1 MRLSASIVLISLL
14 DWCCCYRIL
23 VVFPLPGGRSHS
35 ILGEGV
41 VRHLLAAGHDVT
53 YITGVPSKLSESD
66 PKLRQIDVSANM
78 RIFKPED
85 LCDIDKI
92 LSQGKEIV
100 YDQSTARQQLM
111 VTNYTATHEDVQQLM
126 LDPKEEFDLVVIEWL
141 FNEFL
146 VGLSTVF
153 NCPFIWLSSLEPHGL
168 VLSLI
173 DEWTDPSYVPD
184 VHSRAIPP
192 FTFAQRIRELWSI
205 VRHKYIRWQFIS
217 EEQVL
222 FEQAYGP
229 AVAMRGRQLP
239 LLEDV
244 KYNASLILGNSHV
257 AIGQSTKLPPSYVP
271 IAGYHIHQ
279 DKPLPENLQKVMD
292 DAKDGVIYFS
302 MGSMLQAKRMPETLK
317 QGLLA
322 MFGGLRQTV
331 IWKLEETPENVP
343 NNVHIE
349 SFAPQQSILAHP
361 NCILFITHGGLLS
374 TTEAIHFGVPILGVP
389 AFADQFQNVNRA
401 VQKGFASQ
409 VPLSYDLPR
418 VLKVAI
424 EEMIGN
430 PKYRQKV
437 KELSF
442 IYHDRRAPGSELV
455 HWVEHVVRTRGAPHL
470 RSPALLVPL
479 YQKMYLDL
487 LALVF
492 VLVLL
497 SIFVI
502 RRLMSKKIDV
512 NKKNI

>member
-1 MRLSASIVLISLL
+1 MRLTAILILL
-14 DWCCCYRIL
+14 MAWCCAGYRIL
-23 VVFPLPGGRSHS
+23 VVFPLAGGRSHS

-53 YITGVPSKLSESD
+53 YITGIPSKLSA
-66 PKLRQIDVSANM
+66 PRLRQIDVSANSW
-78 RIFKPED
+78 IFKPED

-92 LSQGKEIV
+92 LTHGREIFFD
-100 YDQSTARQQLM
+100 YTIARQQLKLN
-111 VTNYTATHEDVQQLM
+111 NYTATHKDVQKLM

-146 VGLSTVF
+146 VGLSSVF

-173 DEWTDPSYVPD
+173 DEWTDPSYVPA
-184 VHSRAIPP
+184 VHSKAVPP
-192 FTFAQRIRELWSI
+192 FTFAQRISELWA
-205 VRHKYIRWQFIS
+205 VFTQKYVRWQLIS

-222 FEQAYGP
+222 FDRVFGP

-239 LLEDV
+239 LLEDM
-244 KYNASLILGNSHV
+244 KYHASLILGNSHV
-257 AIGQSTKLPPSYVP
+257 AVGHPTKLPPSYVP
-271 IAGYHIHQ
+271 IAGYHIQ
-279 DKPLPENLQKVMD
+279 DKPLPEDLQKIMD
-292 DAKDGVIYFS
+292 NAKNGVIYFS
-302 MGSMLQAKRMPETLK
+302 MGSMIQSKRMSESLK

-322 MFGGLRQTV
+322 MLGSLRQTV

-343 NNVHIE
+343 KNVHIV
-349 SFAPQQSILAHP
+349 SFAPQQSILAHQ
-361 NCILFITHGGLLS
+361 NCVLFITHGGLLS
-374 TTEAIHFGVPILGVP
+374 TNEALHFAVPILGVP

-401 VQKGFASQ
+401 VQKGIASQ
-409 VPLSYDLPR
+409 VSLSYDLPR
-418 VLKVAI
+418 ELKVAI

-430 PKYRQKV
+430 PKYREKV

-455 HWVEHVVRTRGAPHL
+455 HWAEHVVRTRGAPHL
-470 RSPALLVPL
+470 RSAALLVPW

-492 VLVLL
+492 VLVL
-497 SIFVI
+497 SSVFVI
-502 RRLMSKKIDV
+502 RRLLSKNIDV
-512 NKKNI
+512 NKKNR